1 MITSNTKSQGEY
13 VYQQTPGT
21 FTCQYSTNCRVVF
34 HLMSLYVC
42 TLLYLLLAISCI
54 SKANFCPFKHQNYTH
69 LLTYM
74 WIAADTGRYK

>member
-1 MITSNTKSQGEY
+1 MITSNTKPHGEY

-42 TLLYLLLAISCI
+42 TLLYLLVARSFI
-54 SKANFCPFKHQNYTH
+54 SKANFCSFKHQNYTH

>member
-1 MITSNTKSQGEY
+1 MITSNTKPQGEY

-42 TLLYLLLAISCI
+42 TLLYLLVARSCI
-54 SKANFCPFKHQNYTH
+54 SKANFCSFKHQNYTH

-74 WIAADTGRYK
+74 RIAADTGRYK